1 MTYFLKKKKWMAWV
15 VLLTFLFTSFM
26 PSNLLAGNSVAEA
39 ATLSQI
45 ANGQDYRTVN
55 YYKGEGLGQE
65 AKLID
70 GANAKDFQAST
81 SKTIMP
87 TDVENEFDITL
98 QVMTTETLSSY
109 EVPQDAAVVIVLDT
123 SYSMLYREN
132 GSGKATKNNDGSY
145 SSDVPKNEQ
154 RLTRA
159 VNAINTFISNYKA
172 NMSGAAYLS
181 VLTFNENAN
190 VVKNWS
196 DLKKDTNYYT
206 LQRPK
211 AYAYTN
217 IKAGLDL
224 ATKQLG
230 SSTISDVKNK
240 YVILV
245 SDGEPTA
252 GGKDGS
258 HKTAAKNAATALRQN
273 ATLYTISYGSEG
285 PTKWLESDIAT
296 PGCAFEAKNSENLT
310 IALGKIYEHIKL
322 LSSAWQVSDKMGEH
336 INFLGFYN
344 REGGYIA
351 NSTSV
356 SVGGKDI
363 CTFADNQIDWNLRIT
378 PIDTGSKDPYSYTLK
393 YRVRLDNTFN
403 SFAENS
409 TFDTNGATTLV
420 YAIKDQA
427 DKLTAGPFTVDFDV
441 PAVKGLL
448 GKVDGKTDISFVKVD
463 ADNETPLANAQF
475 KLKLADSDM
484 TDHVNSHTAD
494 SAYMK
499 GVTQTSS
506 EDGKFFFSNIP
517 SGHTYTLTET
527 KTPDGYQPGA
537 TWTVEVNYGKVT
549 VTDTGDET
557 ATPIVPKDGVITIV
571 NHPNTGSIEFTK
583 VDDQNQPLAGA
594 TFGLYR
600 EAKTGETD
608 TDSFTQDSVTKTVV
622 KVAEATS
629 EEKTGLVQF
638 EKLEPGDY
646 YVKEI
651 SAPIGY
657 VTDSKYYLVTVTA
670 GQVAKVTRGN
680 KDGNFTNDVEM
691 TTISGQKNWVG
702 VADNQ
707 KKSVVIGLFANN
719 KTTVETITLDGKA
732 DANGEYEA
740 WKYSFTVP
748 KYDDQ
753 LKKIS
758 YTVKELKVGED
769 QVDKTGTTRSNENAS
784 TGYYVVSY
792 DSNNITNT
800 LVKDVTATK
809 TWVDGNDNNRPTVEV
824 ELLQNNKPFTPAK
837 TGTIANGSVN
847 YTWTGV
853 RVNDENGKPYVYSVK
868 ETRIGGQNIVDG
880 KATAD
885 NKTYQVSYGNNGLSI
900 TNTLLTTVS
909 GTKIWNHNGDEDYW
923 PEGATVTV
931 GLYTR
936 VNNQDKLVMNGETAK
951 TDTVNIQDETYSFS
965 DLPKY
970 DTAGQEITYVVK
982 EQSVKIGSKTYNV
995 EDGKIKIEN
1004 DTYLVSDGVEANG
1017 VYNITNTLTGEGS
1030 LTVTKIWADTNDQ
1043 DSKRPAYIN
1052 FDLYQISTAE
1062 GSKASKIGTYTIR
1075 KADNSVTI
1083 QKQDDNT
1090 TDTVIVS
1097 GNLDG
1102 DTTWS
1107 YTFKNLA
1114 KCDANG
1120 YLYDYYVEEN
1130 AVTNYITTYPIT
1142 GNAENKTA
1150 TSAKVAVG
1158 DGAVLQIKNTHTPET
1173 ATLKIEKNWV
1183 GDENL
1188 TNLRG
1193 NSLTFTILAKVNNNI
1208 VPSLEESVTLKAD
1221 EIWAAETINLPKY
1234 YQGQE
1239 ITYLIS
1245 EEAIP
1250 DGYEVSYKL
1259 NGSSTNAHTVT
1270 WIPAKGQSIIGVVLS
1285 WLTSNEKTDNVD
1297 CTVTATNTLVIR
1309 DFEMKKEYSGT
1320 EPANENKAKFTLTA
1334 VAPENNRIAVSENIA
1349 VGNDGKYTFSGLKY
1363 GVTYRVEEKIV
1374 PTGYEKAYDFYLKV
1388 IKKNNSYV
1396 VKAYSDSKCENAI
1409 TSATK
1414 DWKVA
1419 NGAYTLTNVVK
1430 TADFS
1435 FEKKFDSVTPEKMP
1449 TFTVRDQNN
1458 NDQNNNVVTVT
1469 LDNGNIQRLEN
1480 VTPTEGNKYEFNN
1493 LECGTYTVEENTVSG
1508 YEPITFT
1515 IVVSEK
1521 GENKIAV
1528 AEVISSTVNGDSSQ
1542 YSIWSDNANGK
1553 VLTNIA
1559 KTTSLTLSKT
1569 YNGIETGHA
1578 TFTIT
1583 EKDEENPM
1591 ADIGLKDDLYT
1602 FSGLQYG
1609 KTYTVVENAPLGYVG
1624 VEFTIDVTKTDGNGD
1639 PIAEIK
1645 EDVNGLTKGSQGAR
1659 YDYALVNKVKTTGF
1673 SFNKV
1678 FEENRNTTTPS
1689 FLAIELSNDGNETD
1703 NKVNFTYTSKGAGE
1717 TITHQYSTASDA
1729 LQYGKKYKIVE
1740 TNTPAGYEPA
1750 TPFEITIDL
1759 DENSNAVAKVTKF
1772 GEDFENG
1779 VLTNYLKA
1787 AKYEIHYH
1795 YQQLEETAQADY
1807 LGKYA
1812 YKEEGT
1818 VKTVPAKVG
1827 DQINFNNLTDEDKD
1841 SSKHVTTSSVYVFN
1855 AEKTETDNQNKI
1867 VVENVDGAKTVLNVY
1882 FDLRFA
1888 VQYHWKGADKK
1899 IHDDNTINEPKYDL
1913 TLNDVV
1919 NLSDNKAPNTD
1930 ATPDNPWYLFNG
1942 QWYATTQQA
1951 FDWNFDNAQQWL
1963 LEEDK
1968 VDKENILTYVKNNVL
1983 HLYAAWNAKPA
1994 AAGNINVSKTVK
2006 VVNEKEGNTDRD
2018 KLFDFALDLYVTT
2031 GSGLTFEQ
2039 AKANTTSPSAIDF
2052 KVTITDK
2059 DGKTVDRVPTLR
2071 EIGNGI
2077 YQYLFQLK
2085 DGENASFDLK
2095 AVASTGSAL
2104 IWFQLDETSAGED
2117 VGFTTELTG
2126 EESAVSGLSGIGCVD
2141 ENGVYTFGYVNTFT
2155 YEADRPTDPEDPT
2168 DPERPRDP
2176 SDPREPDVDI
2186 EDPDVPLAEPGE
2198 PPIEIEDPDVPL
2210 TDVPG
2215 EPIEIDEP
2223 EVPLGDAPKTGDSSN
2238 AIPFVVLMMVG
2249 ITGLAITRRKF
2260 N

>member
-1 MTYFLKKKKWMAWV
+1 M
-15 VLLTFLFTSFM
+15 
-26 PSNLLAGNSVAEA
+26 
-39 ATLSQI
+39 
-45 ANGQDYRTVN
+45 
-55 YYKGEGLGQE
+55 
-65 AKLID
+65 
-70 GANAKDFQAST
+70 
-81 SKTIMP
+81 
-87 TDVENEFDITL
+87 
-98 QVMTTETLSSY
+98 
-109 EVPQDAAVVIVLDT
+109 
-123 SYSMLYREN
+123 
-132 GSGKATKNNDGSY
+132 
-145 SSDVPKNEQ
+145 
-154 RLTRA
+154 
-159 VNAINTFISNYKA
+159 
-172 NMSGAAYLS
+172 
-181 VLTFNENAN
+181 
-190 VVKNWS
+190 
-196 DLKKDTNYYT
+196 
-206 LQRPK
+206 
-211 AYAYTN
+211 
-217 IKAGLDL
+217 
-224 ATKQLG
+224 
-230 SSTISDVKNK
+230 
-240 YVILV
+240 
-245 SDGEPTA
+245 
-252 GGKDGS
+252 
-258 HKTAAKNAATALRQN
+258 
-273 ATLYTISYGSEG
+273 
-285 PTKWLESDIAT
+285 
-296 PGCAFEAKNSENLT
+296 
-310 IALGKIYEHIKL
+310 
-322 LSSAWQVSDKMGEH
+322 
-336 INFLGFYN
+336 
-344 REGGYIA
+344 
-351 NSTSV
+351 
-356 SVGGKDI
+356 
-363 CTFADNQIDWNLRIT
+363 
-378 PIDTGSKDPYSYTLK
+378 
-393 YRVRLDNTFN
+393 
-403 SFAENS
+403 
-409 TFDTNGATTLV
+409 
-420 YAIKDQA
+420 
-427 DKLTAGPFTVDFDV
+427 
-441 PAVKGLL
+441 
-448 GKVDGKTDISFVKVD
+448 
-463 ADNETPLANAQF
+463 
-475 KLKLADSDM
+475 
-484 TDHVNSHTAD
+484 
-494 SAYMK
+494 
-499 GVTQTSS
+499 
-506 EDGKFFFSNIP
+506 
-517 SGHTYTLTET
+517 
-527 KTPDGYQPGA
+527 
-537 TWTVEVNYGKVT
+537 
-549 VTDTGDET
+549 
-557 ATPIVPKDGVITIV
+557 
-571 NHPNTGSIEFTK
+571 
-583 VDDQNQPLAGA
+583 
-594 TFGLYR
+594 
-600 EAKTGETD
+600 
-608 TDSFTQDSVTKTVV
+608 
-622 KVAEATS
+622 
-629 EEKTGLVQF
+629 
-638 EKLEPGDY
+638 
-646 YVKEI
+646 
-651 SAPIGY
+651 
-657 VTDSKYYLVTVTA
+657 
-670 GQVAKVTRGN
+670 
-680 KDGNFTNDVEM
+680 
-691 TTISGQKNWVG
+691 
-702 VADNQ
+702 
-707 KKSVVIGLFANN
+707 IGLFAND
-719 KTTVETITLDGKA
+719 KTTAETITLDGKA

-748 KYDDQ
+748 KYNDQ
-753 LKKIS
+753 LKEIS

-769 QVDKTGTTRSNENAS
+769 QVDNTTTSGTTRSDENAS

-809 TWVDGNDNNRPTVEV
+809 KWVDGSDNNRPTVEV
-824 ELLQNNKPFTPAK
+824 ELLQNGKSFTPAK

-868 ETRIGGQNIVDG
+868 ETKIGGQDIVDG

-909 GTKIWNHNGDEDYW
+909 GTKIWNHNGDKDYW

-936 VNNQDKLVMNGETAK
+936 VDGKDAPVNHDANEK
-951 TDTVNIQDETYSFS
+951 TVTVNAQGKSYCFS

-970 DTAGQEITYVVK
+970 DTTGKKITYVVK
-982 EQSVKIGSKTYNV
+982 EESVKIGDKTYDV

-1004 DTYLVSDGVEANG
+1004 DTYLVSDGVEEKG
-1017 VYNITNTLTGEGS
+1017 VYDITNTLTGEGS
-1030 LTVTKIWADTNDQ
+1030 LTVTKIWADANDQ
-1043 DSKRPAYIN
+1043 DGKRPACIT

-1062 GSKASKIGTYTIR
+1062 GSKASKIGTYTIS

-1083 QKQDDNT
+1083 QKNGDTT
-1090 TDTVIVS
+1090 TDTVTVNRNS
-1097 GNLDG
+1097 DS

-1120 YLYDYYVEEN
+1120 YLYDYYVKEN

-1142 GNAENKTA
+1142 GNAENNIA

-1158 DGAVLQIKNTHTPET
+1158 DGAVLQIKNTHAPET
-1173 ATLKIEKNWV
+1173 ATLKIEKNWF
-1183 GDENL
+1183 GDKNL
-1188 TNLRG
+1188 TKLRG
-1193 NSLTFTILAKVNNNI
+1193 NSLTFTILAKVNDNL
-1208 VPSLEESVTLKAD
+1208 VDSLKKSVTLNANED
-1221 EIWAAETINLPKY
+1221 WAAKTINLPKY

-1285 WLTSNEKTDNVD
+1285 WLTGNEKTDNVD

-1309 DFEMKKEYSGT
+1309 DFKMTKEYSGT
-1320 EPANENKAKFTLTA
+1320 EPANDNKAKFTLTA
-1334 VAPENNRIAVSENIA
+1334 VAPENNGIAASGKIA
-1349 VGNDGKYTFSGLKY
+1349 VGTNGNYIFLNLKY
-1363 GVTYRVEEKIV
+1363 GVTYKVEETTV
-1374 PTGYEKAYDFYLKV
+1374 PTGYEKADDFYLKV
-1388 IKKNNSYV
+1388 VKENNSYV

-1409 TSATK
+1409 TSATE
-1414 DWKVA
+1414 DWKVE
-1419 NGAYTLTNVVK
+1419 NGVYTLTNVVK

-1435 FEKKFDSVTPEKMP
+1435 FTKEFDSVKPESMP
-1449 TFTVRDQNN
+1449 TFAVK
-1458 NDQNNNVVTVT
+1458 DQNNNVVTVT
-1469 LDNGNIQRLEN
+1469 LDDGTKKRLEN
-1480 VTPTEGNKYEFNN
+1480 VAPTTGNKYEFNN

-1508 YEPITFT
+1508 YE
-1515 IVVSEK
+1515 VVSF
-1521 GENKIAV
+1521 KIKVTNPGVGQDAV
-1528 AEVISSTVNGDSSQ
+1528 ASVEANSG
-1542 YSIWSDNANGK
+1542 SILPVADANGHYT
-1553 VLTNIA
+1553 LTNIA

-1591 ADIGLKDDLYT
+1591 ADIGLKDGLYT

-1609 KTYTVVENAPLGYVG
+1609 KTYTVVENAPTGYVG
-1624 VEFTIDVTKTDGNGD
+1624 VKFTIDVTTTDDDGN
-1639 PIAEIK
+1639 PIAKINDK
-1645 EDVNGLTKGSQGAR
+1645 VDGLTEGSQGAG

-1689 FLAIELSNDGNETD
+1689 FVAYKKTKDAQGVSQFEFAYQNNDD
-1703 NKVNFTYTSKGAGE
+1703 NSY
-1717 TITHQYSTASDA
+1717 QYSIADG
-1729 LQYGKKYKIVE
+1729 LEYGRTYVVME
-1740 TNTPAGYEPA
+1740 TNTPAGYETA

-1759 DENSNAVAKVTKF
+1759 DENGNAVAKVTKF
-1772 GEDFENG
+1772 GEDFVDG

-1787 AKYEIHYH
+1787 AEYEIHYH

-1827 DQINFNNLTDEDKD
+1827 DQINFNNLTDDDKD

-1855 AEKTETDNQNKI
+1855 AEKTETDNKNKI
-1867 VVENVDGAKTVLNVY
+1867 VVDNVDGAKTVLNVY

-2039 AKANTTSPSAIDF
+2039 AKASTTSPSAIDF

-2186 EDPDVPLAEPGE
+2186 EDPDVPLAEPDE